1 MATPEPMGDFMVIRK
16 YPIGSLAFALLTA
29 MFSHGA
35 DVAMA
40 QTRTLAEIAS
50 YQGSDRTQRLIDGAK
65 QEGTF
70 TLYSST
76 APEDMNPVIDAFKQR
91 YGIEVQFWRSS
102 SDNLL
107 QRAIAENRAGR
118 CLVDAFTSVAAEL
131 EALQREKLLYA
142 IKTPLAADLMPQA
155 IRPHG
160 EWITTRLNIF
170 SAAYNTNLVKKD
182 EVPKSYDDLKDPK
195 WKGRLAIEVGDS
207 DWFSAIVPKMGK
219 DKALK
224 LFSEIALTN
233 GFSYRKGH
241 TLLANLV
248 AAGEV
253 PLALTTYNYKPEQLK
268 KAGAPIEPLYLS
280 PLIAL
285 PNGAAVSRC
294 ATHPNAA
301 VLFYDFMVG
310 EAQEIL
316 AKRDFVPTNRKLR
329 TLPEDMEL
337 TFVDP
342 AELLDHSDMWTELWE
357 KTILR
362 PQ

>member
-1 MATPEPMGDFMVIRK
+1 VIRK
-16 YPIGSLAFALLTA
+16 NLFTSLACASLLALLPLA
-29 MFSHGA
+29 A
-35 DVAMA
+35 APAVA

-50 YQGSDRTQRLIDGAK
+50 YQGADRTQQLIDGAK

-76 APEDMNPVIDAFKQR
+76 APEDMNPVIDAFKKK
-91 YGIEVQFWRSS
+91 YGIDVQFWRSS
-102 SDNLL
+102 SDNIV
-107 QRAIAENRAGR
+107 QRAVAENRANR

-131 EALQREKLLYA
+131 EALQREKLLFPV
-142 IKTPLAADLMPQA
+142 KTPLAAELMPQA

-160 EWITTRLNIF
+160 EWIATRLNIF
-170 SAAYNTNLVKKD
+170 AAAYNTNLVKKD
-182 EVPKSYDDLKDPK
+182 EVPKSYEDLKDPR
-195 WKGRLAIEVGDS
+195 WKGRLGIEVGDS
-207 DWFSAIVPKMGK
+207 DWFSALVPKMGQE
-219 DKALK
+219 KALK
-224 LFSEIALTN
+224 LFKEIALTN

-280 PLIAL
+280 PAIAL

-316 AKRDFVPTNRKLR
+316 AKRDFVPTNLKLR
-329 TLPEDMEL
+329 TLPEGMEL

-342 AELLDHSDMWTELWE
+342 AQLLDRSEMWTELWE

>member
-1 MATPEPMGDFMVIRK
+1 VIRK
-16 YPIGSLAFALLTA
+16 NLLRRFAFASLLTTLPL
-29 MFSHGA
+29 GA
-35 DVAMA
+35 APAFA

-50 YQGSDRTQRLIDGAK
+50 YQGADRTERLIEGAK
-65 QEGTF
+65 KEGTF

-76 APEDMNPVIDAFKQR
+76 APEDMNPVIDAFKKK
-91 YGIEVQFWRSS
+91 YGIDVQFWRSS
-102 SDNLL
+102 SDNIV
-107 QRAIAENRAGR
+107 QRAVAENRAGR

-142 IKTPLAADLMPQA
+142 VKTPLTAELMPQSL
-155 IRPHG
+155 RPHG
-160 EWITTRLNIF
+160 EWIATRLNIF
-170 SAAYNTNLVKKD
+170 AAAYNTNLIKKE
-182 EVPKSYDDLKDPK
+182 EVPKSYEDLKDPK
-195 WKGRLAIEVGDS
+195 WKGRLGIEVGDS
-207 DWFSAIVPKMGK
+207 DWFSAIVPKMGQE
-219 DKALK
+219 KALK
-224 LFSEIALTN
+224 LFKEIALTN

-294 ATHPNAA
+294 AAHPNAA

-316 AKRDFVPTNRKLR
+316 AKRDFVPTNLKLR
-329 TLPEDMEL
+329 TLPAGMEL

-342 AELLDHSDMWTELWE
+342 AELLDHSEMWTELWE

>member
-1 MATPEPMGDFMVIRK
+1 LASATL
-16 YPIGSLAFALLTA
+16 LALAA
-29 MFSHGA
+29 A
-35 DVAMA
+35 PAAA
-40 QTRTLAEIAS
+40 QTRTLAEVAT
-50 YQGSDRTQRLIDGAK
+50 YQGADRTERLIEGAK
-65 QEGTF
+65 KEGTF
-70 TLYSST
+70 LLYSST
-76 APEDMNPVIDAFKQR
+76 SPEDMNPVIDAFKKK
-91 YGIEVQFWRSS
+91 YGIDVQFWRSS
-102 SDNLL
+102 SDNIV
-107 QRAIAENRAGR
+107 QRAVAENRAGR

-131 EALQREKLLYA
+131 EALQREKLLLA
-142 IKTPLAADLMPQA
+142 VKTPLAAELMPQS

-160 EWITTRLNIF
+160 EWIATRLNIF
-170 SAAYNTNLVKKD
+170 AAAYNTNLVKKE
-182 EVPKSYDDLKDPK
+182 EVPKSYEDLKDPK

-207 DWFSAIVPKMGK
+207 DWFSAIVPKMGQ

-224 LFSEIALTN
+224 LFKEIALTN

-280 PLIAL
+280 PAIAL

-316 AKRDFVPTNRKLR
+316 AKRDFAPTNPKLK
-329 TLPEDMEL
+329 TLPEGMEL

-342 AELLDHSDMWTELWE
+342 AQLLDHSEMWNELWE

>member
-1 MATPEPMGDFMVIRK
+1 MIRK
-16 YPIGSLAFALLTA
+16 NLLRRFAFASLLATLPL
-29 MFSHGA
+29 GA
-35 DVAMA
+35 APAFA

-50 YQGSDRTQRLIDGAK
+50 YQSADRTERLIEGAK
-65 QEGTF
+65 KEGTF

-76 APEDMNPVIDAFKQR
+76 APEDMNPVIDAFKKK
-91 YGIEVQFWRSS
+91 YGIDVQFWRSS
-102 SDNLL
+102 SDNIV
-107 QRAIAENRAGR
+107 QRAVAENRAGR

-142 IKTPLAADLMPQA
+142 VKTPLAAELMPQSL
-155 IRPHG
+155 RPHG
-160 EWITTRLNIF
+160 EWIATRLNIF
-170 SAAYNTNLVKKD
+170 AAAYNTNLVKKE
-182 EVPKSYDDLKDPK
+182 EVPKSYEDLKNPK
-195 WKGRLAIEVGDS
+195 WKGRLGIEVGDS
-207 DWFSAIVPKMGK
+207 DWFSAIVPKMGQE
-219 DKALK
+219 KALK
-224 LFSEIALTN
+224 LFKEIALTN

-294 ATHPNAA
+294 AAHPNAA

-316 AKRDFVPTNRKLR
+316 AKRDFVPTNLKLR
-329 TLPEDMEL
+329 TLPAGMEL

-342 AELLDHSDMWTELWE
+342 AELLDHSEMWTELWE

-362 PQ
+362 PR

>member
-1 MATPEPMGDFMVIRK
+1 MIRK
-16 YPIGSLAFALLTA
+16 NLLRRFAFASLLTTLPL
-29 MFSHGA
+29 GA
-35 DVAMA
+35 APAFA

-50 YQGSDRTQRLIDGAK
+50 YQGADRTERLIEGAK
-65 QEGTF
+65 KEGTF

-76 APEDMNPVIDAFKQR
+76 APEDMNPVIDAFKKK
-91 YGIEVQFWRSS
+91 YGIDVQFWRSS
-102 SDNLL
+102 SDNIV
-107 QRAIAENRAGR
+107 QRAVAENRAGR

-142 IKTPLAADLMPQA
+142 VKTPLTAELMPQSL
-155 IRPHG
+155 RPHG
-160 EWITTRLNIF
+160 EWIATRLNIF
-170 SAAYNTNLVKKD
+170 AAAYNTNLIKKE
-182 EVPKSYDDLKDPK
+182 EVPKSYEDLKDPK
-195 WKGRLAIEVGDS
+195 WKGRLGIEVGDS
-207 DWFSAIVPKMGK
+207 DWFSAIVPKMGQE
-219 DKALK
+219 KALK
-224 LFSEIALTN
+224 LFKEIALTN

-294 ATHPNAA
+294 AAHPNAA

-316 AKRDFVPTNRKLR
+316 AKRDFVPTNLKLR
-329 TLPEDMEL
+329 TLPAGMEL

-342 AELLDHSDMWTELWE
+342 AELLDHSEMWTELWE

>member
-1 MATPEPMGDFMVIRK
+1 MMMRTNFFPFSASI
-16 YPIGSLAFALLTA
+16 SLAAILSLGANFAI
-29 MFSHGA
+29 
-35 DVAMA
+35 A
-40 QTRTLAEIAS
+40 QTRTLAEIAA
-50 YQGSDRTQRLIDGAK
+50 YQGAERTQRLIDGAK

-76 APEDMNPVIDAFKQR
+76 APEDMNPVIDAFKKK
-91 YGIEVQFWRSS
+91 YGIDVQFWRSS
-102 SDNLL
+102 SDGIV
-107 QRAIAENRAGR
+107 QRAVAENRAGR

-131 EALQREKLLYA
+131 EALHREKLLYA
-142 IKTPLAADLMPQA
+142 VKTPLAAELMPQA
-155 IRPHG
+155 MRPHG
-160 EWITTRLNIF
+160 EWVATRLNIF

-182 EVPKSYDDLKDPK
+182 EVPKSYEDLKDPK
-195 WKGRLAIEVGDS
+195 WKGRLAIEPGDS
-207 DWFSAIVPKMGK
+207 DWFSAIVPKMGRE
-219 DKALK
+219 KALK
-224 LFSEIALTN
+224 LFKDIALTN
-233 GFSYRKGH
+233 GYSYRKGH

-268 KAGAPIEPLYLS
+268 KSGAPIEPLYLA

-316 AKRDFVPTNRKLR
+316 AKRDFVPTNLKLQ
-329 TLPEDMEL
+329 TLPKEMEL

-342 AELLDHSDMWTELWE
+342 AELMDHYDMWTGLWE